1 MRRSRFPA
9 VLASIA
15 LIVGVLTVAPV
26 ASTPASAAS
35 AGDFQAGNIITDELF
50 YDGGASSASAVQSF
64 LNSARPSCRAGY
76 TCLKDYTQATPSRAA
91 VAGRCAAYAG
101 SGNESA
107 ASIIA
112 KVGAACGI
120 SQKVLIVMLEKE
132 QSLITD
138 DWPSARQYRS
148 AMGYGCPDTA
158 DCDANYYG
166 FFNQVYAAALQF
178 KNYQANPTRWNHVA
192 GRVNSVRYNPNAAC
206 GSSSVYIQNAATAG
220 LYNYTPYQPNASAL
234 ANLYGTGD
242 ACGAYGNRNFWRLY
256 TDWFGSTTGTSSL
269 VKSASSAAIYLVAGT
284 QKYYIPDQALLSAYS
299 ALGGVTTVSQSYLD
313 KYPTVQNASRIV
325 RSPAGG
331 IVFIDAGIKVGFTSC
346 EMVVDYGG
354 SCTPAGYTQLTDA
367 QFNLF
372 VSVGATVTPVYGTT
386 SGARYYVTRGTKREI
401 LDATAQS
408 LAGIPAPMIVLTEAG
423 VSNLTDGAPILRDSV
438 YMQSRGTGTFSYV
451 VGAKKYTIDG
461 ASASALGLPARSSSA
476 LWPRNADQVPAGGT
490 FPGAVSVSG
499 GAPKVLTAAGRF
511 DWGVGGNLATVPATQ
526 GFVDQYPAL
535 GSIGEGNNVKG
546 ASAVVYYVTGGKV
559 RPYSGWGALVA
570 MAGTESPNIITVPQ
584 TILGQVPVGNPVLAP
599 GSLVRSPESAAVFLI
614 DGANNRLPVTSFDF
628 PTAMGVTGTAFV
640 PQAYLDAYPTGQFLG
655 YGLTCKGQDYVAAG
669 GSIHKVS
676 AEVKPMYTI
685 TFVALSDL
693 NCSKLKVGV
702 DAGKFIRSPSGTL
715 YYLEGGLKRGIT
727 TMAKFAEL
735 GGTGSNYLDVPWSF
749 ANLIPNGPNV

>member
-9 VLASIA
+9 ILAAIA
-15 LIVGVLTVAPV
+15 LIAGVLTIAPV
-26 ASTPASAAS
+26 AAQSASAANAS
-35 AGDFQAGNIITDELF
+35 DFQAGNIITDELF
-50 YDGGASSASAVQSF
+50 YDGGAWSAASVQGF
-64 LNSARPSCRAGY
+64 LNSARPTCRAGY
-76 TCLKDYTQATPSRAA
+76 TCLKDFAEATPTRAA

-101 SGNESA
+101 SSRESA
-107 ASIIA
+107 ATIIA

-120 SQKVLIVMLEKE
+120 SQKVIIVMLEKE

-158 DCDANYYG
+158 DCDTNYYG

-192 GRVNSVRYNPNAAC
+192 GRVNAVRYNPNAAC

-269 VKSASSAAIYLVAGT
+269 VKSSASAAIYLVAGT

-313 KYPTVQNASRIV
+313 KYPTAQNASRIV

-331 IVFIDAGIKVGFTSC
+331 IAFIDAGIKVGFASC
-346 EMVVDYGG
+346 EMVIDYGG

-372 VSVGATVTPVYGTT
+372 VSVGATVTPVYATT

-401 LDATAQS
+401 VDATAQS
-408 LAGIPAPMIVLTEAG
+408 LAGIPPAMIVLTEAG
-423 VSNLTDGAPILRDSV
+423 VSNLADGVPILRDSV
-438 YMQSRGTGTFSYV
+438 YLQSRGAGTFSYV
-451 VGAKKYTIDG
+451 MSGKQYTIDA

-476 LWPRNADQVPAGGT
+476 LWPRNVAQVAGGGT
-490 FPGAVSVSG
+490 FPGAVSVNG
-499 GAPKVLTAAGRF
+499 GAPQVLTSSGRF
-511 DWGVGGNLATVPATQ
+511 NWGVGGSLATVPASQ
-526 GFVDQYPAL
+526 GFVDQYAAL
-535 GSIGEGNNVKG
+535 GTIGEGSHVKG
-546 ASAVVYYVTGGKV
+546 ASAVVYYVTEGKA

-570 MAGTESPNIITVPQ
+570 MAGTENPNIITVPQ
-584 TILGQVPVGNPVLAP
+584 PILGQVPVGNPVLAP

-628 PTAMGVTGTAFV
+628 PTAMGVTGTSFV
-640 PQAYLDAYPTGQFLG
+640 PQAYLDAYPTGQYLG
-655 YGLTCKGQDYVAAG
+655 YGITCNGQDYVSAG
-669 GSIHKVS
+669 GSLHKVS
-676 AEVKPMYTI
+676 AELKPLYPI
-685 TFVALSDL
+685 TFVALTAT
-693 NCSKLKVGV
+693 NCAKLKIGS
-702 DAGKFIRSPSGTL
+702 DANRFIRSPGGTL
-715 YYLEGGLKRGIT
+715 YYLDAGTKRGIT
-727 TMAKFAEL
+727 SMAKFAEL
-735 GGTGSNYLDVPWSF
+735 GGTSFLDVPWSF
-749 ANLIPNGPNV
+749 ANLLPNGPNV